1 MNRYEA
7 YGLQERF
14 EASARL
20 FADRLGVKV
29 EEAAKRAKETSDR
42 PAVSDLS
49 APVRQEMHDRN
60 ALDVALYRFAKNRF
74 EDQFEETM
82 GRSSKTA

>member
-1 MNRYEA
+1 
-7 YGLQERF
+7 
-14 EASARL
+14 
-20 FADRLGVKV
+20 
-29 EEAAKRAKETSDR
+29 
-42 PAVSDLS
+42 
-49 APVRQEMHDRN
+49 MHDRN